1 MSWTTM
7 VPSHP
12 LSTLPSLLN
21 MPTMPVMQSLPMSN
35 PLDMSTPLSKS
46 RPAPSRLAMHCFP
59 DFLLHQL
66 AILKVTEKL
75 LSLFFWKNQFISV
88 MNTTCNPFQDH
99 KAQNW
104 GKHLKPVL
112 VVSLNFEKILYIRYI
127 FLYVKLWYILLCYY
141 ICFCKHGCRL
151 GGKARATPSIEFGA
165 EWTFHIYLSF
175 HGSSTER

>member
-75 LSLFFWKNQFISV
+75 LSLFFWKNLFISV

-127 FLYVKLWYILLCYY
+127 FL
-141 ICFCKHGCRL
+141 
-151 GGKARATPSIEFGA
+151 GKTSIEKKRF
-165 EWTFHIYLSF
+165 LSGIARMRGGVYPCPNF
-175 HGSSTER
+175 LALFSTMFSLIF